1 MVCVVARCG
10 TQVEIREC
18 KKESK
23 QGLGNINK
31 TFRRRKMKNTVKVAA
46 LAIVLMFGAN
56 IVKADGIIV
65 GDRAEKGCVKQTSE
79 GIIVGD
85 RGIFGTIF
93 DTLEGIIVGDSKENP
108 CVEKNGIIVG
118 DRTEGII
125 VGDRAEGIIVGD

>member
-10 TQVEIREC
+10 TLVEIRKC

-31 TFRRRKMKNTVKVAA
+31 TFRRRKMKNTAKVAA